1 MLRSILAVLLGL
13 ALSVLVVTLV
23 EGLGHRIY
31 PQPADLDF
39 GDTEMMTAY
48 IETLPLGAFL
58 FVLAAWSLGTLV
70 GGTAAGVIARRRPRR
85 AVLFVGALML
95 AATAMNLF
103 MIPHPGWFAVAGVAL
118 VVLMTFVAGR
128 LAGALLAR
136 RMPA

>member
-1 MLRSILAVLLGL
+1 M
-13 ALSVLVVTLV
+13 
-23 EGLGHRIY
+23 
-31 PQPADLDF
+31 
-39 GDTEMMTAY
+39 
-48 IETLPLGAFL
+48 
-58 FVLAAWSLGTLV
+58 
-70 GGTAAGVIARRRPRR
+70 
-85 AVLFVGALML
+85 LFVGALML